1 MIGVRPGLRIVGGLL
16 LACHPQW
23 AGVARAQP
31 DMPAPALVAEWL
43 VPGTTAP
50 EAFAAARAEL
60 VAEGFKVARDDRG
73 TGVLVTRTRA
83 YSATWPAAADLK
95 LPPSQRPTDV
105 AVHLFVAPNF
115 APARVAIA
123 VVLDVEETF
132 APVVRSRNKAT
143 LKYYSNPALSSY
155 FASRI
160 AARTGWA
167 LTPLAATA
175 DARAAQ
181 VAGVPARQ
189 PAGCGVAPLLPRES
203 KALPAVVSQVKPIYP
218 RLDLQRHASGA
229 VQVTAEVTEHGT
241 LTGMAAN
248 DDGTRS
254 NLVAA
259 AFGAA
264 ALWRFRPPIVDGCP
278 ARRSITIEMSF
289 ILGR

>member
-1 MIGVRPGLRIVGGLL
+1 MIGVRPAAWIVGGLL
-16 LACHPQW
+16 LAGHAPW

-31 DMPAPALVAEWL
+31 DTPASALVAEWL

-50 EAFAAARAEL
+50 EALAAARAEL
-60 VAEGFKVARDDRG
+60 VAEGFKIARADREA
-73 TGVLVTRTRA
+73 GVLVTRARA
-83 YSATWPAAADLK
+83 YVPTWPAAAELK
-95 LPPSQRPTDV
+95 LPPSQRPTGV

-115 APARVAIA
+115 VPARVAIA

-181 VAGVPARQ
+181 VADLPARH

-203 KALPAVVSQVKPIYP
+203 KAMPVLVSQVKPIYP
-218 RLDLQRHASGA
+218 RLDLQRHASG
-229 VQVTAEVTEHGT
+229 VVLLRAEVTEHGT
-241 LTGMAAN
+241 LTGMSAE
-248 DDGTRS
+248 DDGTKS

-264 ALWRFRPPIVDGCP
+264 ALWRFRPALVDGCP

-289 ILGR
+289 TLGR